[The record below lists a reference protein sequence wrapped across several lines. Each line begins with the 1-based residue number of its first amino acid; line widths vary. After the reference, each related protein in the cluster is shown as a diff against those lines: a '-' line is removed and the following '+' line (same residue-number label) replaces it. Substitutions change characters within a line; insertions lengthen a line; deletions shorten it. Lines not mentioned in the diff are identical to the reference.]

1 MKAVSTFLLAATL
14 ACELIFPKAA
24 TAETGSSQLSEG
36 SYAQPELPV
45 GRRYLGYGRL
55 FTNDLFG
62 DKKDRW
68 RTGSLTSSRV
78 WGYHWNGT
86 LPDRLGE
93 LLELRLQGQIITPSR
108 LTRYVPSDR
117 RYATAISLGLHS
129 HAQWRGLEV
138 SMGADIV
145 VIGDQTG
152 LSSFQRELH
161 ELVGADLPAA
171 GILANQIG
179 NTIRPT
185 FVAEFGQDIQL
196 ENSNLRPFAEVR
208 AGDETLVRIG
218 ADLTFGGGGGEL
230 LVRESVTG
238 QRYRVLFNEEPRWNF
253 IIGGDVA
260 YVEDS
265 VYLPDN
271 IGVDLKN
278 NRYRLRA
285 GVNWQG
291 ATSSVFY
298 GLTYL
303 SEEFENQP
311 EGQLVGS
318 VRLKFE
324 F

>member
-1 MKAVSTFLLAATL
+1 MQVGAEVRERQEVISIPSPGAMVAEMSLHESVLSQVHKGLPCRITVDAVPGLA
-14 ACELIFPKAA
+14 F
-24 TAETGSSQLSEG
+24 TGVIDFVS
-36 SYAQPELPV
+36 P
-45 GRRYLGYGRL
+45 
-55 FTNDLFG
+55 
-62 DKKDRW
+62 
-68 RTGSLTSSRV
+68 
-78 WGYHWNGT
+78 
-86 LPDRLGE
+86 LPDKN
-93 LLELRLQGQIITPSR
+93 
-108 LTRYVPSDR
+108 
-117 RYATAISLGLHS
+117 AWFA
-129 HAQWRGLEV
+129 
-138 SMGADIV
+138 
-145 VIGDQTG
+145 
-152 LSSFQRELH
+152 
-161 ELVGADLPAA
+161 
-171 GILANQIG
+171 
-179 NTIRPT
+179 
-185 FVAEFGQDIQL
+185 
-196 ENSNLRPFAEVR
+196 NSNLRLFAEVR